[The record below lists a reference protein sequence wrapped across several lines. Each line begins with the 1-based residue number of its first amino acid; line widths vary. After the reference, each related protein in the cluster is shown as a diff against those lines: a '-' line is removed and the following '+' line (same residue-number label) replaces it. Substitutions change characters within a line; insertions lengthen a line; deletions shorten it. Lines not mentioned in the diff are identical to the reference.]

1 MKVTLTKHG
10 GWTATMRVPPLV
22 IDAAGLPAE
31 AAKEL
36 ARLVAAAKAAPP
48 AEDHSEGRARD
59 AMSYQLTVEDGGK
72 SAVFTQSDTAMTK
85 PFAALMAWL
94 EQHGAG
100 KG

>member
-10 GWTATMRVPPLV
+10 GWTATMHVPPLV
-22 IDAAGLPAE
+22 IDAAGLPAA

-48 AEDHSEGRARD
+48 VEDSSEGRARD
-59 AMSYQLTVEDGGK
+59 AMSYELTVEDGGK
-72 SAVFTQSDTAMTK
+72 SAVSTQSDTAMTK
-85 PFAALMAWL
+85 AFGALLAWL
-94 EQHGAG
+94 EHHATG